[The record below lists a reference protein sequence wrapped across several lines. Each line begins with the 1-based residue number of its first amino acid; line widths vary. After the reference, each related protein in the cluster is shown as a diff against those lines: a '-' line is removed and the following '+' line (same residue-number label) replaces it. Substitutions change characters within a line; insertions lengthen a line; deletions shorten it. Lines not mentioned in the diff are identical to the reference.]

1 MIHLNSVDPGF
12 FSSSWSQVNLIR
24 AYGTTCFSMALFL
37 KSGPC
42 FFLQS
47 NGLFSGICTWRFAL
61 VFIVTMQNI
70 MCTLAWPKEPSTK
83 MLNMCCVAGLSSLL
97 SVCLIHK
104 AAGNWRGTLRT
115 ITTYPALVLFPIVG
129 FFTFGKVQDKA
140 SQPSHGLALTWKWT
154 FVNMLMSF
162 GVTTVLHMH
171 DMEQI
176 NLRYLNMSV
185 QKEAIDSPGAWWH
198 MGWSQASYI
207 REGINEKKMFSFGH
221 CPYEGGGGSTHA

>member
-1 MIHLNSVDPGF
+1 M
-12 FSSSWSQVNLIR
+12 
-24 AYGTTCFSMALFL
+24 
-37 KSGPC
+37 
-42 FFLQS
+42 
-47 NGLFSGICTWRFAL
+47 
-61 VFIVTMQNI
+61 VFIVNLQNI
-70 MCTLAWPKEPSTK
+70 MCKIIWPREPSTK

-97 SVCLIHK
+97 SVCLIYK

-140 SQPSHGLALTWKWT
+140 SQTSHGLALTWKWT
-154 FVNMLMSF
+154 FVNMLMSL

-207 REGINEKKMFSFGH
+207 RDWTKNLAISVFLMVLLFWRMEPVYGVLLPELPEEPHVMTQDEELEPLVVAAPAKYTRQVGSFERELAKLFFKGRN
-221 CPYEGGGGSTHA
+221 SSADT

>member
-1 MIHLNSVDPGF
+1 M
-12 FSSSWSQVNLIR
+12 
-24 AYGTTCFSMALFL
+24 
-37 KSGPC
+37 
-42 FFLQS
+42 
-47 NGLFSGICTWRFAL
+47 
-61 VFIVTMQNI
+61 VFIVNMQNI
-70 MCTLAWPKEPSTK
+70 MCTLVWPKEPSTK

-97 SVCLIHK
+97 SVYLIHK
-104 AAGNWRGTLRT
+104 ATGNWRGTLRT

-140 SQPSHGLALTWKWT
+140 SQTSHGLALTWKWT

-207 REGINEKKMFSFGH
+207 REDINEKKMFCFGH
-221 CPYEGGGGSTHA
+221 CPNEGGGVYPCLNFLPFFKKCVFGQ

>member
-1 MIHLNSVDPGF
+1 M
-12 FSSSWSQVNLIR
+12 
-24 AYGTTCFSMALFL
+24 
-37 KSGPC
+37 
-42 FFLQS
+42 
-47 NGLFSGICTWRFAL
+47 
-61 VFIVTMQNI
+61 VFIVNMQNI

-97 SVCLIHK
+97 SIYLIHK
-104 AAGNWRGTLRT
+104 VTGNWRGTLRT

-207 REGINEKKMFSFGH
+207 REDINEKKYFLSGIARMR
-221 CPYEGGGGSTHA
+221 GGGLPMPEFFTLFQEVRFWSIKRVFFFKNANVLNF

>member
-1 MIHLNSVDPGF
+1 M
-12 FSSSWSQVNLIR
+12 
-24 AYGTTCFSMALFL
+24 
-37 KSGPC
+37 
-42 FFLQS
+42 
-47 NGLFSGICTWRFAL
+47 
-61 VFIVTMQNI
+61 VFIVNMQNI
-70 MCTLAWPKEPSTK
+70 MCTLVWPKEPSTK

-97 SVCLIHK
+97 SVCLIYK
-104 AAGNWRGTLRT
+104 AAGSWRGTLRT

-207 REGINEKKMFSFGH
+207 REDINEKKMFCFGH
-221 CPYEGGGGSTHA
+221 CPNEGGGVYPCPNFWPFFKKCIFGQ

>member
-1 MIHLNSVDPGF
+1 MFI
-12 FSSSWSQVNLIR
+12 VNL
-24 AYGTTCFSMALFL
+24 
-37 KSGPC
+37 
-42 FFLQS
+42 
-47 NGLFSGICTWRFAL
+47 
-61 VFIVTMQNI
+61 QNI
-70 MCTLAWPKEPSTK
+70 MCKIIWPREPSTK

-97 SVCLIHK
+97 SVYLIHK
-104 AAGNWRGTLRT
+104 ATGNWRGTLRT

-140 SQPSHGLALTWKWT
+140 SQTSHGLALTWKWT

-185 QKEAIDSPGAWWH
+185 QKEVIDSPGAWWH

-207 REGINEKKMFSFGH
+207 REDINEKKYFLSGIARMR
-221 CPYEGGGGSTHA
+221 GGGLPMPEFLTLFQEVRFWSIKRVFFFKNANVLNV